1 MYFVLLPVS
10 AGRERGSLID
20 RCIPVVDGI
29 QVYAATIQDL
39 FIIERKLINV
49 LIRFF
54 KKKIEKSPIFITS
67 AVHCTFVYLNCLR
80 GGKSVLYAENGNLD
94 TIMYHYDTS

>member
-10 AGRERGSLID
+10 AGRERCSIID
-20 RCIPVVDGI
+20 RCIPAVDGI

-49 LIRFF
+49 LIRFL
-54 KKKIEKSPIFITS
+54 KKIEKSPIFITS
-67 AVHCTFVYLNCLR
+67 AVHCTLVYLNCLC
-80 GGKSVLYAENGNLD
+80 GGNLCYMQKME
-94 TIMYHYDTS
+94 TLTL